1 MKFTTFVKGIHE
13 SDSDGNPVRKAGDY
27 VLKEGWEGGARDKAG
42 RPYDGAIHEEDRGKP
57 VLLSDGTLK
66 MKAPKAK
73 GPAGAIARLRIPD
86 GLPTGYQYR
95 WVNVDD
101 RGRPD
106 ILAGEHDWSMVL
118 IDGKTRRMSV
128 GAARDGLT
136 EAVLMRKPQ
145 EWYDADQKAKEA
157 RNVTFEREKAKV
169 TDANAEYIPR
179 GKTEVLTDVRV
190 R

>member
-13 SDSDGNPVRKAGDY
+13 SDADGNPVRKAGDY

-42 RPYDGAIHEEDRGKP
+42 RPYDSDIHEEDRGKP
-57 VLLSDGTLK
+57 MLLSDGTLK

-106 ILAGEHDWSMVL
+106 ILASEHDWSMAQINGAIVR
-118 IDGKTRRMSV
+118 KAV

-145 EWYDADQKAKEA
+145 EWYDADQKAKET

-169 TDANAEYIPR
+169 TDSNAEYIPR
-179 GKTEVLTDVRV
+179 GKTEVLTDMRV